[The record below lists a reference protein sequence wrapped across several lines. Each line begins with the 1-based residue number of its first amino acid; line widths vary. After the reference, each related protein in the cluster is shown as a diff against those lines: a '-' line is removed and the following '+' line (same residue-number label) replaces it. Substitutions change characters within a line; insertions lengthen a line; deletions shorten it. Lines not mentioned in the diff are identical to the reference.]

1 MATGVER
8 PARREAALITGASVV
23 GALALMTRPGD
34 WDGPGTMLPV
44 AQIICYTLILGA
56 AVLHYYH
63 WRVSRVEQD
72 GEIGVRLT
80 GWLTVGL
87 VLGASHGLVVAVTGD
102 AEWQLTAAHWPS
114 VTLVVVLSVLCL
126 LALVAERVDVP
137 GDPALLGGAAASLLV
152 AGSSFVPRLV
162 PPSPPG
168 PATIGLIY
176 TAAILAAMV
185 LIWILLHR
193 HTVALRVRRQ
203 LATAVALLTA
213 GQLAS
218 GLDDPSFMVAT
229 AAIAA
234 QVAAALV
241 VCDITQRLL
250 RGSILERQEQVR
262 RLQRSLA
269 EVREAVGK
277 ERELLHEVGA
287 TLAGITNATRVM
299 RHGQAVP
306 ASRRQRLESM
316 LDAELDRLERL
327 MQARVSGAM
336 ALGDC
341 EIDIDEVVEPL
352 VTSHIARGR
361 DVRWFAS
368 GECVFGDPDELAEV
382 VNILLENAGR
392 HGGRGVVR
400 LSVTAADGGALVI
413 CSDSGPG
420 VPSELRDRL
429 FEPEV
434 RGPASKGQGLG
445 LAIVHRLVSAR
456 GGTIELVGGHQPG
469 ATFVARLPRRSAVD
483 AVRNIA

>member
-1 MATGVER
+1 
-8 PARREAALITGASVV
+8 
-23 GALALMTRPGD
+23 
-34 WDGPGTMLPV
+34 MLPV

-56 AVLHYYH
+56 AVVHYYH
-63 WRVSRVEQD
+63 WRVSRVERD

-102 AEWQLTAAHWPS
+102 AEWQLTGARWPS
-114 VTLVVVLSVLCL
+114 VNLVVVLSVLCL

-137 GDPALLGGAAASLLV
+137 SDPALLGGAAGSVLV
-152 AGSSFVPRLV
+152 AGSSSVPRLV
-162 PPSPPG
+162 GPSPSG
-168 PATIGLIY
+168 PVTLGLVY
-176 TAAILAAMV
+176 TAAILAAMA

-193 HTVALRVRRQ
+193 RTVALRVRRQ
-203 LATAVALLTA
+203 LAAAVALLTA

-218 GLDDPSFMVAT
+218 SLDDPSFMVAS

-241 VCDITQRLL
+241 VCDMTQRLL

-287 TLAGITNATRVM
+287 TLAGITNATRVI
-299 RHGQAVP
+299 RDGQAVP

-327 MQARVSGAM
+327 MQARVSGAT
-336 ALGDC
+336 ALADC

-352 VTSHIARGR
+352 VTSHNARGR

-368 GECVFGDPDELAEV
+368 GERVFGDPDELAEV

-420 VPSELRDRL
+420 VPPELCDRL

-434 RGPASKGQGLG
+434 RGPGSKGQGLG

-456 GGTIELVGGHQPG
+456 GGTIELVDGHQPG

-483 AVRNIA
+483 AVRNVA